1 MLNFFVNVPQCRF
14 CKTEISCRKCF
25 FYGFFLL
32 LEIVVLHEFQQQSDK
47 QHLLK
52 SFPFQAFAL
61 ILFYIIIHLFKFDY
75 EQQARVCVCVCVCV
89 CLRQFTVKAS
99 SAWISWGT
107 REQTNDVIL
116 KTLISYAK
124 PFHPNFRMQHLT
136 FLTSHFILLAHQ
148 KRTKPRL
155 NQCTSRFQ
163 NMGLSSS
170 IKQVSSLVRATSKAN
185 LLSRQHL
192 PEASQSN

>member
-32 LEIVVLHEFQQQSDK
+32 LEIVVLHEFQQQQSDK

-89 CLRQFTVKAS
+89 FTSIHREGFICLDQLGYQGADKRCYIEDVNFLC
-99 SAWISWGT
+99 
-107 REQTNDVIL
+107 QT
-116 KTLISYAK
+116 
-124 PFHPNFRMQHLT
+124 
-136 FLTSHFILLAHQ
+136 
-148 KRTKPRL
+148 
-155 NQCTSRFQ
+155 
-163 NMGLSSS
+163 LSS
-170 IKQVSSLVRATSKAN
+170 QLQNATSNISNQPLYPART
-185 LLSRQHL
+185 L
-192 PEASQSN
+192 EADKTTT

>member
-89 CLRQFTVKAS
+89 FTSIHREGFICLDQLGYQ
-99 SAWISWGT
+99 GT
-107 REQTNDVIL
+107 DKRCYIEDVNFLCQT
-116 KTLISYAK
+116 
-124 PFHPNFRMQHLT
+124 
-136 FLTSHFILLAHQ
+136 
-148 KRTKPRL
+148 
-155 NQCTSRFQ
+155 
-163 NMGLSSS
+163 LSS
-170 IKQVSSLVRATSKAN
+170 QLQNATSNISNQPLYPART
-185 LLSRQHL
+185 L
-192 PEASQSN
+192 EADKTTT

>member
-14 CKTEISCRKCF
+14 CKTSEISCRKCF
-25 FYGFFLL
+25 FYEFFLL

-52 SFPFQAFAL
+52 YFPFQAFAL

-75 EQQARVCVCVCVCV
+75 EQQARVCVC
-89 CLRQFTVKAS
+89 LRPFTVKVS
-99 SAWISWGT
+99 SVWISWGT

-155 NQCTSRFQ
+155 N
-163 NMGLSSS
+163 
-170 IKQVSSLVRATSKAN
+170 
-185 LLSRQHL
+185 
-192 PEASQSN
+192 